1 MKKNSTSLLFLLCLL
16 SVGLLSKL
24 YGQTPATL
32 PYSQNF
38 STGNDLTLLNTG
50 QTNQWFYG
58 SVTGNPGGSL
68 YISNDNG
75 VSNSYSITAESV
87 VQAYRDITIPAGT
100 TSASF
105 SFDWKGFGESTY
117 DYLRVWLVP
126 ATFTPTPGVQI
137 AAGAG
142 RIQVGQFNQ
151 QNSWQS
157 YSSPA
162 MNISTFAGGPMRL
175 VFEWRNDDIVG
186 TNPPI
191 AIDNISLFI
200 PTCFVPSAPVVSA
213 VTYNGATL
221 GWTTPTTAPA
231 NGYEYYVSTTNTVPG
246 PTTVGTPTATPTAT
260 VGGLP
265 GGTTHYW
272 WVRSVCSGT
281 DKSTWVPGP
290 AFTPGQIGTGTTT
303 TGNLPVY
310 SCFGYSYS
318 QQIYTAAEVGAAVG
332 PNNYITKIK
341 FYVDSPA
348 TTQANYNQWVVYMG
362 NTTQA
367 NYATTTS
374 WVPSTT
380 LTQVYSGTLPTMTAG
395 TWVEIPLTTP
405 FTWNGT
411 GNIVI
416 AVDEN
421 APDYS
426 CTANW
431 GSYNAGTNRGI
442 LYYSDSTN
450 PDPATPPTASSRY
463 AAIPRVQFVA
473 EQLQPCSSA
482 PPANVAVSNVTATSA
497 FVSWTPALGA
507 TYVVRYRVAPSG
519 AWNTINITTP
529 LVNNT
534 TLINLLEQT
543 TYEVQ
548 VATIC
553 GGTQGAFSSSVN
565 FTTPAI
571 SYCSAA
577 STSTTVDG
585 YISNVTVVPTN
596 SIVMSSNSN
605 FSNYTDYSTDA
616 SRLLTLVRGSTGNQI
631 SVTKTWPGT
640 QYSFGTG
647 VWIDFNRNG
656 TFEASEQ
663 VLTSPSNTTSP
674 VTATFT
680 VPTGAYSGNFTT
692 RMRVVLRESAAA
704 TACGTFTWGEVED
717 YAVKLIDLQPCS
729 SAPPTNI
736 TISNLAATTATV
748 SWIPTTGATYVV
760 RYRLSPAGTWTT
772 VNVTTPPINLYNIT
786 GLTEQTT
793 YDVQVAT
800 VCGGTQGAFS
810 ATTTFTTPALSYCNM
825 TGTGTTDYISNVT
838 VTSSNPGV
846 LPMSNTSVQTNYI
859 SYTAP
864 ATLIN
869 LDIGSTGNTISVAK
883 GWSGATYNEAVS
895 AWIDYNRNGVFEA
908 SEQILNSPANTT
920 TPVTNTFAIPAA
932 GVYTGPLTTTMRVVL
947 KRTSAPVLCQNAING
962 EVEDYAVRLRPCS
975 NVTPNLPT
983 FTVTHNSAV
992 INWTGAT
999 NNLSYLVRYRVQGPP
1014 AGPWTEVYASTQLGN
1029 IPLNVSGLTPATT
1042 YEVQIAA
1049 VCGATAGTFTAVRT
1063 FTTKCDPT
1071 PPTVTI
1077 TNVTTNSA
1085 VVSWG
1090 PIAASS
1096 NYILRYRIVG
1106 STLPWTVIDPVPAPG
1121 NTFTLTNLT
1130 PYTTYEVQVA
1140 NRCTGDTVINP
1151 YSNPKVFTTERTC
1164 ELPPPG
1170 LTITNLTPTS
1180 AVVVWDPFPGATY
1193 LLRYRKVGIPSWTTV
1208 AVNTNT
1214 LTLTGLLELTKYEM
1228 MVANV
1233 CSGNTTGT
1241 FTQPY
1246 FFTTPTVIYCQM
1258 SSASAANASIAKVT
1272 VKPTGKPVM
1281 ENTSGASTYTDYT
1294 GDPAKFIEMIQGSA
1308 GNEITI
1314 EKKLTSGTNAAIAVW
1329 IDFNRNGYFDIN
1341 ERVYTSSANA
1351 TTPLTGTFT
1360 VPADAFISMTDY
1372 KYVVMRVALQKDGIP
1387 VNCTSFQDG
1396 EVEDYTVRISK
1407 NPVPN
1412 AISQTDIVI
1421 YPNPVSSV
1429 LYVKNISP
1437 RANYKIYNSAGQ
1449 LVSNGII
1456 LNNKIDVHALINGVY
1471 VIDIQD
1477 GEQIT
1482 VQKKFIKE

>member
-1 MKKNSTSLLFLLCLL
+1 MKKISTSLLFLLCLL

-38 STGNDLTLLNTG
+38 TTGNDLTLLNTG

-75 VSNSYSITAESV
+75 VSNSYGINNESV

-100 TSASF
+100 TLASF
-105 SFDWKGFGESTY
+105 SFDWKGYGESTY

-137 AAGAG
+137 APAAG
-142 RIQVGQFNQ
+142 RTQVGQFNQ
-151 QNSWQS
+151 QNSWQT
-157 YSSPA
+157 YSSPT

-200 PTCFVPSAPVVSA
+200 PTCFVPTAPVVPT

-221 GWTTPTTAPA
+221 GWTAPATAPA
-231 NGYEYYVSTTNTVPG
+231 NGYEYYVSTTNTTPS
-246 PTTVGTPTATPTAT
+246 PTMTGTPIAATTAT

-348 TTQANYNQWVVYMG
+348 STQANYNQWVVYMG

-380 LTQVYSGTLPTMTAG
+380 LTQVYSGTMPTMTAG

-405 FTWNGT
+405 FIWNGT
-411 GNIVI
+411 DNIVI

-426 CTANW
+426 CTAYW

-442 LYYSDSTN
+442 LYYSDSVN
-450 PDPATPPTASSRY
+450 PDPAAPPTASSRY
-463 AAIPRVQFVA
+463 AAIPKVQFVA
-473 EQLQPCSSA
+473 EQLQPCTTA
-482 PPANVAVSNVTATSA
+482 PPANIAVSNITATTA

-534 TLINLLEQT
+534 TLTSLLEQT

-553 GGTQGAFSSSVN
+553 GGTQGAFSPSVN

-616 SRLLTLVRGSTGNQI
+616 TRLLTLVRGSTGNQI

-680 VPTGAYSGNFTT
+680 VPAGAYSGTFTT

-760 RYRLSPAGTWTT
+760 RYRLSPSGAWTT
-772 VNVTTPPINLYNIT
+772 VNVTAPPINLYNIT
-786 GLTEQTT
+786 GLTEQTA

-800 VCGGTQGAFS
+800 VCGGTQGSFS
-810 ATTTFTTPALSYCNM
+810 STTTFTTPALSYCNM

-838 VTSSNPGV
+838 VTSANPGV
-846 LPMSNTSVQTNYI
+846 LPMNNTSVQTNYI
-859 SYTAP
+859 SYTTP

-895 AWIDYNRNGVFEA
+895 AWIDYNRNGIFEA
-908 SEQILNSPANTT
+908 TEQILNSPANTT
-920 TPVTNTFAIPAA
+920 TPVTNTFSVPAT
-932 GVYTGPLTTTMRVVL
+932 GVYTGTLTTTMRVVL

-975 NVTPNLPT
+975 SATPNLPT

-1029 IPLNVSGLTPATT
+1029 IPLTASGLIPATT

-1049 VCGATAGTFTAVRT
+1049 VCGGTAGTFTAVRT

-1106 STLPWTVIDPVPAPG
+1106 STLPWTVIDPVAAPG
-1121 NTFTLTNLT
+1121 NTHTLTSLT

-1140 NRCTGDTVINP
+1140 NRCIGDTVINP

-1164 ELPPPG
+1164 DLPPPG

-1180 AVVVWDPFPGATY
+1180 AVVVWDPFPGASY

-1214 LTLTGLLELTKYEM
+1214 LTLTGLTELTKYEM

-1258 SSASAANASIAKVT
+1258 SSASATSASIAKVT

-1281 ENTSGASTYTDYT
+1281 DNASGASTYTDYT
-1294 GDPAKFIEMIQGSA
+1294 GNPAKFIEMIQGST

-1314 EKKLTSGTNAAIAVW
+1314 EKKLASGTNAGIAVW

-1341 ERVYTSSANA
+1341 ERVYTSPANS
-1351 TTPLTGTFT
+1351 TTPLTGTFN

-1387 VNCTSFQDG
+1387 VNCTNFPDG

-1477 GEQIT
+1477 GEEIT